1 MHMLRQASK
10 WLALTVLLVGLAVG
24 AVATAQAEPQY
35 GGSLRVAI
43 TGDPP
48 TLDPHTSTAVI
59 VLEITSH
66 IAEYLYA
73 RDADGQV
80 QPMLAAELPTISA
93 DGLSYTIPLRQG
105 VPFHDGQILDADDVV
120 ASLDRWRRIRSRKH
134 TL

>member
-1 MHMLRQASK
+1 MARLTSARNTSIERQSTRAGRS
-10 WLALTVLLVGLAVG
+10 LPARLLTAGLATALLIG
-24 AVATAQAEPQY
+24 LFFSPTFAQDTPVA
-35 GGSLRVAI
+35 GGVLRVAI

-73 RDADGQV
+73 RDAAGQV

-93 DGLSYTIPLRQG
+93 DGLTYTIPLRQG
-105 VPFHDGQILDADDVV
+105 
-120 ASLDRWRRIRSRKH
+120 
-134 TL
+134 

>member
-1 MHMLRQASK
+1 MARHTTKRSIGVLMTLTFMLAS
-10 WLALTVLLVGLAVG
+10 LFG
-24 AVATAQAEPQY
+24 APAFAQEPVT
-35 GGSLRVAI
+35 GGVLRVAI

-80 QPMLAAELPTISA
+80 QPMLATELPSISA
-93 DGLSYTIPLRQG
+93 DGLT
-105 VPFHDGQILDADDVV
+105 
-120 ASLDRWRRIRSRKH
+120 
-134 TL
+134 